1 MGLTPEARRG
11 ARSTSLVVVGVTLS
25 IVTVAVLSF
34 AYLSANG
41 PSVSTA
47 SGSASKTSSSAAG
60 SPVSTASEPA
70 SETSIA
76 AASSSAQAAS
86 NAVDDPLLDEP
97 SLPTLYHE
105 TCVTPD
111 YPEDN
116 STTCVST
123 TSTLGVPQNLTM
135 GTDFVTYPGGYTETV
150 YEHFFAFVLTTNDT
164 IQFAERGVPYGN
176 TAASVKVYFGGNT
189 SIKFTDLRG
198 LVNSGSLKYLTES
211 PGAWEMLTTDRYSG
225 QLAKGPGVYVF
236 DLDGRGGGGMA
247 YFLVRDESALQQ
259 GVKVSIGSPQE
270 LGVVF
275 AGSSCAGGPTYE
287 TGPRE
292 EEFPVTVTA
301 NSTTNVDL
309 VSPDVPTGVWVK
321 FVPSVLQGVGPE
333 GAQSMLLLSG
343 DEVPNGGNLY
353 NVSLFVD
360 AFSPGSRS
368 TGESFISLDAAYG
381 LMDILNSPGPLT
393 SPPMSQGIFFD
404 TTSRQNTTTYT
415 PVSEGNQTN
424 YLGISAVYD
433 PASTSQGNASSFL
446 VTVTGVG
453 LIQNGSETAL
463 PPWIAVKPVNSSFQ
477 LVADTPYNLQ
487 VCVTIST
494 SPPLG
499 DFTVVLNETVNGE
512 KFSGEFVVE
521 IGSGTFD

>member
-1 MGLTPEARRG
+1 MGA
-11 ARSTSLVVVGVTLS
+11 SLS
-25 IVTVAVLSF
+25 IVAAAVLSV
-34 AYLSANG
+34 AYVSAQG
-41 PSVSTA
+41 PTASTS
-47 SGSASKTSSSAAG
+47 SGSATASSSAISSSVSSAG
-60 SPVSTASEPA
+60 TSV
-70 SETSIA
+70 SETSQT
-76 AASSSAQAAS
+76 AASSSTQTA
-86 NAVDDPLLDEP
+86 NGTVDDPLLDEP

-111 YPEDN
+111 YPKDN
-116 STTCVST
+116 STTCAST
-123 TSTLGVPQNLTM
+123 TSKLGVPENLTM
-135 GTDFVTYPGGYTETV
+135 GADFVPYPGGYTETV

-176 TAASVKVYFGGNT
+176 NAASVKVYFGGNT
-189 SIKFTDLRG
+189 SINFTDLRG
-198 LVNSGSLKYLTES
+198 LVNSGSLKYMTES
-211 PGAWEMLTTDRYSG
+211 PGAWETLTADRYSG

-247 YFLVRDESALQQ
+247 YFLVRDESALQD
-259 GVKVSIGSPQE
+259 GVKVSIGAPQE

-275 AGSSCAGGPTYE
+275 AGSTCAGGPTYE
-287 TGPRE
+287 SGPRE

-321 FVPSVLQGVGPE
+321 FVPPVLQGVGPK
-333 GAQSMLLLSG
+333 GAQSMLLLAG

-360 AFSPGSRS
+360 AFSPSSRL

-381 LMDILNSPGPLT
+381 LMGILNSPGPLT

-433 PASTSQGNASSFL
+433 PASISQGNASSL
-446 VTVTGVG
+446 AVKITGVG
-453 LIQNGSETAL
+453 LMRNGSETTL

-487 VCVTIST
+487 VCVTISN

-499 DFTVVLNETVNGE
+499 DFTVVLNETVNGQA
-512 KFSGEFVVE
+512 FSGEFDVQ
-521 IGSGTFD
+521 IGTGTFD